1 MDCHQPAGQRT
12 ENPQLGRS
20 VGKLVDGQSGG

>member
-1 MDCHQPAGQRT
+1 MDCHQQAGKIT
-12 ENPQLGRS
+12 ENPPLGRS